1 MKKRMRTRSAAV
13 AMAVLMSVGGTL
25 GVQEKVHAA
34 ESTALLT
41 ETAEA
46 PAPYGVYL
54 QNGSS
59 KISDLGKGWI
69 AANGTTVAQK
79 VVSEISVNVIVER
92 KVDGV
97 WKRYESWLET
107 KYNSAI
113 VSSGKQFP
121 VQKGYYY
128 RVRSVHYANSD
139 VSSSVTGGVLID

>member
-1 MKKRMRTRSAAV
+1 MKKRMMRQSVAL

-25 GVQEKVHAA
+25 SVSKEVHAA
-34 ESTALLT
+34 DSVTVLSESADM
-41 ETAEA
+41 
-46 PAPYGVYL
+46 PVPYGLYL

-69 AANGTTVAQK
+69 AVNGTTVAQK
-79 VVSEISVNVIVER
+79 IVAEVCVNVIVER

-97 WKRYESWLET
+97 WKRYESWSET

-128 RVRSVHYANSD
+128 RVRSVHFANSD
-139 VSSSVTGGVLID
+139 VSSSVTGGLLVK